1 MRHHRPH
8 MLALLLL
15 TAAAPLAAQAPAAA
29 AQASP
34 TDFRTEFLAQFDA
47 SAGKLVALAEAMP
60 AERFDWR
67 PSEGVASVAE
77 AYTHIARYNYVY
89 PRQGLGVAVPAGM
102 DLDAMEARR
111 AKAEVVEAL
120 RASLQH
126 VRTAVSGMSDAD
138 LAAPARLYGR
148 DITRWAVLFQLIT
161 HMNEHLGQEI
171 AYARMNGVVPPW
183 SR

>member
-1 MRHHRPH
+1 MRNLYRPA
-8 MLALLLL
+8 LAFLLLAV
-15 TAAAPLAAQAPAAA
+15 AASDTVAQTPA
-29 AQASP
+29 

-67 PSEGVASVAE
+67 PAEGVASVAE
-77 AYTHIARYNYVY
+77 AYTHIARYNYLY
-89 PRQGLGVAVPAGM
+89 PRQGLGVAVPAGV
-102 DLDAMEARR
+102 DLDAMEART

-120 RASLQH
+120 SASLQH
-126 VRTAVSGMSDAD
+126 VRTTVSGMSDAD
-138 LAAPARLYGR
+138 LDAPARLYGR